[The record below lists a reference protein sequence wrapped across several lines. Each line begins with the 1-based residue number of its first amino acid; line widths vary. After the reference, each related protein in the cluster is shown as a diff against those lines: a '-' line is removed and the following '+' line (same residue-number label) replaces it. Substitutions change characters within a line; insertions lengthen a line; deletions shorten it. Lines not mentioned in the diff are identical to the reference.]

1 MSKIDCFTLELTI
14 VQINE
19 TNKPAGK
26 MEKENRTK
34 HNGTTIKDA
43 LVPFGIEP
51 RKRAKRSEG
60 KGKKMNESPFHH
72 GWSTFDAASPGCV
85 LNAAL
90 SRVSI

>member
-19 TNKPAGK
+19 TNEPAGK
-26 MEKENRTK
+26 MEKENR
-34 HNGTTIKDA
+34 TTIKDA

-72 GWSTFDAASPGCV
+72 G
-85 LNAAL
+85 
-90 SRVSI
+90 